1 MLYTFA
7 FTRHPFRRLVSGYHS
22 KANTTKIRDEIMS
35 KNGQLHPRNS
45 NGYPT
50 PKMLVNYLLDESKQH
65 GQICL
70 NAHFRPQYATCPFC
84 VLNFDYIGEIEDMD
98 THVNYLSERFG
109 FPVILEKISRCL
121 SDLIIKMVIKS
132 RR

>member
-1 MLYTFA
+1 
-7 FTRHPFRRLVSGYHS
+7 
-22 KANTTKIRDEIMS
+22 MS
-35 KNGQLHPRNS
+35 KNGQLYPRNS

-50 PKMLVNYLLDESKQH
+50 PKMLVNYLLDEAKQH
-65 GQICL
+65 GPIFL

-121 SDLIIKMVIKS
+121 SDLIIKMVINH
-132 RR
+132 